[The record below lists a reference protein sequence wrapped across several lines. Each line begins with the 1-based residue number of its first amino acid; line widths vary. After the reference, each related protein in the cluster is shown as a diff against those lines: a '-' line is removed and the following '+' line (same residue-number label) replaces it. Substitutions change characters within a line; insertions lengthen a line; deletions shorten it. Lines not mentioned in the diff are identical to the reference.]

1 MTKYELRHQS
11 RIRIM
16 RLERQLISLAQMIEG
31 AQIQRDALAKEL
43 EREREHFATV
53 CADNDLPEIVPV
65 RMEIE

>member
-1 MTKYELRHQS
+1 
-11 RIRIM
+11 M

-31 AQIQRDALAKEL
+31 AHIQRDALAKEL

-53 CADNDLPEIVPV
+53 CVDNDLPEIVPV